1 MTRYVVMAEW
11 NDCPHLS
18 EDAKREL
25 ASALPPHQRNARMR
39 GIPQLGSGA
48 IYPVDED
55 DIVCEPF
62 EFPIWYR
69 HSYGLDVG
77 WNRTAALWT
86 ALDPQTDVAYV
97 YSEYY
102 RGEVEPPV
110 HAAAIRSRGTWIPG
124 VIDPASRG
132 RSQSDGTQLLR
143 MYQELQLNISLAN
156 NAVESGIYQ
165 VWTRLT
171 TGRLK
176 IFRTCVN
183 TLGEFRI
190 YRRDEKGAIVKENDH
205 LMDCLRYDVVSGIP
219 AAAQQPPDNWGK
231 AVGRPKH
238 QVDYNPFSES
248 WKLPSPSGGAGNQPS
263 QDYDPWKG

>member
-1 MTRYVVMAEW
+1 MSRFCIMAGW
-11 NDCPHLS
+11 DDCPHLS

-25 ASALPPHQRNARMR
+25 SAAYPPHQRAARTK

-62 EFPIWYR
+62 EFPLWYR
-69 HSYGLDVG
+69 HSYALDVG
-77 WNRTAALWT
+77 WNRTAAVWV
-86 ALDPQTDVAYV
+86 ALDPQTDVAYL

-110 HAAAIRSRGTWIPG
+110 HAAGIQSRGKWIPG

-132 RSQSDGTQLLR
+132 RGQHDGTQLL
-143 MYQELQLNISLAN
+143 YQYQQLGLNLAIAD
-156 NAVESGIYQ
+156 NAVEAGIYS

-176 IFRTCVN
+176 VFRTMAN
-183 TLGEFRI
+183 WLGEFRI
-190 YRRDEKGAIVKENDH
+190 YRRDENGKIVKENDH
-205 LMDCLRYDVVSGIP
+205 LMDATRYLCMSGIA
-219 AAAQQPPDNWGK
+219 AAAQHPPSDWGGLVNK
-231 AVGRPKH
+231 PRH
-238 QVDYNPFSES
+238 QIEYNPFADA
-248 WKLPSPSGGAGNQPS
+248 WNRQVR
-263 QDYDPWKG
+263 